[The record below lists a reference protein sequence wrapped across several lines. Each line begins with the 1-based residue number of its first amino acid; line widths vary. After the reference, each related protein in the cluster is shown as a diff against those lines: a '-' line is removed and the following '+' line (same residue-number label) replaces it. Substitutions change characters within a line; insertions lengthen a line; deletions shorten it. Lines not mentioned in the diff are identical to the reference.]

1 MNNSNFTI
9 ITFYQFKKINDP
21 AILKE
26 ELKQFCSFNKM
37 RGTIIIAKEGING
50 TLAGLKDSIRI
61 FVSLMF
67 NKGFNNLELKFS
79 YYKFLPFN
87 RLKIKFKKEIVTFR
101 SKFLDLEFK
110 KGQYIHANNWNELI
124 EDKNTLVIDVR
135 NDFEYKL
142 GSFQGA
148 VNPQTKNFT
157 DFKKYI
163 DKKLTKD
170 KKKKIA
176 IFCTGGIRCEKASSY
191 MISQGFKDVNQ
202 LKGGILKYLEEI
214 PEYNSIWS
222 GECFVFDNRVSVQ
235 NELREGTYELCH
247 ACRYPVSLK
256 EKKSK
261 FYKKGLSCNNCYDK
275 ISLKKKKA
283 LIERNKQ
290 ISISKRKGIYNPYI
304 KYTSNDL
311 Y

>member
-9 ITFYQFKKINDP
+9 ITFYQFKRINDP

-37 RGTIIIAKEGING
+37 RGTIIIAEEGVNG
-50 TLAGLKDSIRI
+50 TLAGLKDSIKI
-61 FVSLMF
+61 FVSLMYKKDF
-67 NKGFNNLELKFS
+67 TNLELKYS
-79 YYKFLPFN
+79 YYKFMPFN